1 MLLFECEYEQ
11 PEFSVANQ
19 SYVLSCGTRYYA
31 VLKEQSHRYFLNFFI
46 TNLLNSYRSNLL
58 INCFQTTKGTIS
70 NESGKKKLTKSVR
83 LYLFFL
89 RHKSANLKKSV
100 KSFQVGGHFHP
111 GHSQPATIIVSVRA
125 I

>member
-1 MLLFECEYEQ
+1 MSTNSLSFQ
-11 PEFSVANQ
+11 SNQ
-19 SYVLSCGTRYYA
+19 SCVLSCGTRYYA
-31 VLKEQSHRYFLNFFI
+31 VLKEQSYRYFLNFFN
-46 TNLLNSYRSNLL
+46 TNLLNLYRSNLL

-70 NESGKKKLTKSVR
+70 NKVGKKKLAKSVR

-100 KSFQVGGHFHP
+100 KSFQVGSRFHP
-111 GHSQPATIIVSVRA
+111 GHSQPATIVSVRA